1 MNQSSAIRRGCRRRP
16 CHPRAGQSLVEF
28 AVVALVLYLLLAATI
43 EFGRIMFAS
52 QALQSAADL
61 CAREISRTPLP
72 PVLSFEEALIEES
85 PVGTRPVKDN
95 IYDPHYLVLDLD
107 TLAGRPTL
115 QALVAALPVVNQ
127 QLVPLM
133 VYSEVGGRRL
143 LRYPGALLVDT
154 DNSDDPADPEP
165 AGLLVAVPLVE
176 SRDAS
181 GVETI
186 RWVNVVE
193 DIQQGDE
200 AALSGEHDP
209 TDPFNILSTQRGLV
223 AVRINYPF
231 QAATLSSF
239 RTSPDGP
246 FEPNIGY
253 PNIAN
258 DGGVTELD
266 APPGGTPIAPD
277 VPIDPAT
284 GQPLYAGTYGGAYGL
299 GEQGALNSP
308 QLAIG
313 FPLRP
318 FRRVLSAQAIFR
330 REVFAP

>member
-1 MNQSSAIRRGCRRRP
+1 MNAVPSKHRRRR
-16 CHPRAGQSLVEF
+16 HPRSGQSLVEF

-61 CAREISRTPLP
+61 CARELSRTPLP

-85 PVGTRPVKDN
+85 PLGSGMRPVKDN

-115 QALVAALPVVNQ
+115 QALVADLPVVNQ

-133 VYSEVGGRRL
+133 VPAQVGGRRL
-143 LRYPGALLVDT
+143 LRYPGALLEDN

-165 AGLLVAVPLVE
+165 AGFLVAVPLVE
-176 SRDAS
+176 SRDAD

-200 AALSGEHDP
+200 AALLGEHDR
-209 TDPFNILSTQRGLV
+209 TDPFNIVSAHRGLV

-246 FEPNIGY
+246 FEPNIAF

-258 DGGVTELD
+258 DGGVTELN

-284 GQPLYAGTYGGAYGL
+284 GQPRYAGTYGGAYGL

-308 QLAIG
+308 QLAAG